1 MKAIICT
8 QYGGPELLQ
17 LAEISLPEIESDRV
31 AIDVHYC
38 GVNFPD
44 TLIIQN
50 KYQFKPPL
58 PFSPGGE
65 IAGIVTAVGSAV
77 NNCKVGDRVMAL
89 CGWGGMAEQIMIKAN
104 SVFVIPDKINLLDA
118 SICMYSFGTA
128 FHALNNK
135 AALKEGQTVLV
146 LGASGGVGSAAI
158 QLAKLMG
165 AKVIAAASSIEK
177 LTYCQSLGADELIN
191 YTSENLK
198 TRIKEITQNK
208 GVDIIY
214 DPIGGSLAVEAL
226 KSIAWNGQYLIIG
239 FASGEIPQV
248 PFNIPLLKGCN
259 IQGVF
264 WGAFAEKEPNANKQ
278 NFIKIIE
285 WMIAGKLSQHIHQL
299 YPLEDAPTAISDM
312 IDRKIKGKA
321 VIEIKTEKL
330 ADSIKINTNSS
341 DTQLHENKLIIYGK
355 EAIENHI
362 GKSIG
367 PGNWFTITQK
377 MINDF
382 AATTQDFQWVHIDEA
397 KAAQHLPEG
406 RTLAH
411 GYLTMSLVS
420 HLLTELFELKKVQS
434 YYNYGFNKARFV
446 SPVRVNDQIRL
457 SATLNSIE
465 KLSNGSV
472 KLFLHCIIEIKGV
485 EKPAYVA
492 EIISVIN

>member
-8 QYGGPELLQ
+8 QYGGPDLLQ
-17 LAEISLPEIESDRV
+17 FAEINVPEIEMDQV

-77 NNCKVGDRVMAL
+77 NHCKVGDRVMAL
-89 CGWGGMAEQIMIKAN
+89 CGWGGMAEQIIIKAN

-118 SICMYSFGTA
+118 SICMYTYGTA
-128 FHALNNK
+128 YYALKNK
-135 AALKEGQTVLV
+135 AALQEGQTVLV

-165 AKVIAAASSIEK
+165 AKVIAAASSVEK
-177 LTYCQSLGADELIN
+177 LTYCKSLGADELIN

-198 TRIKEITQNK
+198 TRIKEITQDK

-214 DPIGGSLAVEAL
+214 DPIGGNLAIEAL

-264 WGAFAEKEPNANKQ
+264 WGAFAEKEPNVNKL
-278 NFIKIIE
+278 NFVKIIE

-299 YPLEDAPTAISDM
+299 YTLEEAPSAISDM
-312 IDRKIKGKA
+312 IHRKIKGKA
-321 VIEIKTEKL
+321 VIQIKAEKFTNPL
-330 ADSIKINTNSS
+330 NTNTNSS
-341 DTQLHENKLIIYGK
+341 DIQEHENKLIIYGK
-355 EAIENHI
+355 DAIENHI
-362 GKSIG
+362 GKSVG
-367 PGNWFTITQK
+367 PGNWITITQK

-382 AATTQDFQWVHIDEA
+382 AATTQDFQWVHVDEA
-397 KAAQHLPEG
+397 KAAQFLPDG

-420 HLLTELFELKKVQS
+420 YLLTELFELKKVQS
-434 YYNYGFNKARFV
+434 YYNYGFNKVRFI

-457 SATLNSIE
+457 TATLHSIE
-465 KLSNGSV
+465 KLSTGSV
-472 KLFLHCIIEIKGV
+472 KLFLHCMIEIKGV